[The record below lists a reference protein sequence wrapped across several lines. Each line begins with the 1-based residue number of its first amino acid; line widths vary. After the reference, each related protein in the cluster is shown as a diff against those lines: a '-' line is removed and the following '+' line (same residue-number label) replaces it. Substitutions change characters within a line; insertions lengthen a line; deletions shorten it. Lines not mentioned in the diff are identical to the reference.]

1 MKRRAAAA
9 LAAGLISTALLL
21 AGCASGDGITN
32 GYNSSDAGGNYV
44 SGDGSVR
51 TIAAADRA
59 KPVAFSGTTASGTTV
74 SNTDYAGKVLVVNFW
89 YAQCPPCRSEAP
101 TLQKLS
107 QKYADDDVAF
117 LGVDIRDDAP
127 QAIAFQKQFGV
138 SYPSVIDN
146 RGGGSMLL
154 AFAGQVS
161 PNTTPTT
168 LVVDKQGRVA
178 ARFSGEVSGSILD
191 TVITDTL
198 GEKS

>member
-9 LAAGLISTALLL
+9 LAAGLISTTLLL
-21 AGCASGDGITN
+21 AGCASGDGITSD
-32 GYNSSDAGGNYV
+32 YNSSDAGGNYV

-51 TIAAADRA
+51 TIAAGDRA
-59 KPVAFSGTTASGTTV
+59 KPVAFSGTTASGAQV
-74 SNTDYAGKVLVVNFW
+74 SNTDYTGKVLVVNFW

-101 TLQKLS
+101 TLEKLA
-107 QKYADDDVAF
+107 QKYGDDDVAF
-117 LGVDIRDDAP
+117 LGVDIRDDGP
-127 QAIAFQKQFGV
+127 QAEAFQKEFGV

-146 RGGGSMLL
+146 QGGSSVLL

-168 LVVDKQGRVA
+168 LVVDKRGRVA

-191 TVITDTL
+191 TVIGDTL

>member
-9 LAAGLISTALLL
+9 LAAGLISTTLLL
-21 AGCASGDGITN
+21 AGCASGDGITSD
-32 GYNSSDAGGNYV
+32 YNSSDAGGNYV

-59 KPVAFSGTTASGTTV
+59 EAVAFSGTTASGTTV

-107 QKYADDDVAF
+107 QKYADEDVAF
-117 LGVDIRDDAP
+117 LGVDIRDDSP
-127 QAIAFQKQFGV
+127 QAVAFQKEFGV
-138 SYPSVIDN
+138 TYPSVIDN
-146 RGGGSMLL
+146 LSGSSMLL

-191 TVITDTL
+191 TVIGDTL

>member
-1 MKRRAAAA
+1 MKRRAVSA
-9 LAAGLISTALLL
+9 LAAGLIGTALLL
-21 AGCASGDGITN
+21 TGCSSGDGITSD
-32 GYNSSDAGGNYV
+32 YNSSDAGGNYV

-51 TIAAADRA
+51 TIAAGDRA
-59 KPVAFSGTTASGTTV
+59 KAVAFSGTTASGTKV
-74 SNTDYAGKVLVVNFW
+74 SNSDYSGEVLVVNFW

-101 TLQKLS
+101 TLEKLS
-107 QKYADDDVAF
+107 QKYAGQGVAF

-127 QAIAFQKQFGV
+127 QAIAFQTEFGV
-138 SYPSVIDN
+138 QYPSIIDN
-146 RGGGSMLL
+146 LNGSSVLL

-191 TVITDTL
+191 TVIGDTL